1 MKRRE
6 FIGFV
11 GGAAAWPVLARAQQ
25 PAVPLV
31 GFLRNSS
38 PEASAHLSAAFRQG
52 LNESG
57 FSEGRDFAIEYRWA
71 RGQHERLHILAAE
84 LVRLGTSVIFAG
96 STAEAL
102 AAKVATDTI
111 PIVFT
116 GASDPVKLGLVGALN
131 RPGGNVTGVTAIG
144 HSLGAKRLEL
154 LRQLV
159 PHAATIALLVNQNNP
174 SAATEVLDAQE
185 AARAIGLQM
194 FILNASNEHESE
206 AALTTAVQK
215 NASAVVIAGDPL
227 FTGHRNRLAEL
238 ALQHQLPTIY
248 ALREYVVSGGLM
260 SYGASF
266 ADSYRQCGIYVA
278 RILKGEKPGDLPV
291 MQPTRFELVVNAK
304 TAKALG
310 LDVPVT
316 LLATADEVIE

>member
-11 GGAAAWPVLARAQQ
+11 GGAAAWPVLARAQ

-52 LNESG
+52 LSESG
-57 FSEGRDFAIEYRWA
+57 FTEGRDVAIESRWA
-71 RGQHERLHILAAE
+71 RGQHERLQILAAE
-84 LVRLGTSVIFAG
+84 LVRLGTAVIFAG

-102 AAKVATDTI
+102 AAKAATNTI

-116 GASDPVKLGLVGALN
+116 GAADPVKVGLVGALN
-131 RPGGNVTGVTAIG
+131 RPGGNITGVTAIG

-174 SAATEVLDAQE
+174 SVETEVLDTQQ

-194 FILNASNEHESE
+194 FILNASNERESE
-206 AALTTAVQK
+206 AAITTAVQK

-238 ALQHQLPTIY
+238 ALQHKLPTIY
-248 ALREYVVSGGLM
+248 ALREYVVSGGLV

-278 RILKGEKPGDLPV
+278 RILKGENPGDLPI
-291 MQPTRFELVVNAK
+291 MQPTRFEFVISAK
-304 TAKALG
+304 TAKLLG